1 MRKKIISLLISCF
14 FFILIVFSSI
24 KTPVK
29 YGLAI
34 LILCIILWTTEA
46 IPRGI
51 TGLLPAVLVPLFGI
65 MSFEEIIVNY
75 MSRVVFLLLSG
86 FIIASAISKWKL
98 DKKMVYSMLKLSTDS
113 RIALLAIILSTGL
126 ISTIIANTTAT
137 ALMLPTGLS
146 IINVCPG
153 KLRKRFAIAVLLGIA
168 YAATIGG
175 TATLIGTAPNLIVAQ
190 YLAKEGINITFW
202 DWLKLV
208 SPFSFMFLMTLW
220 VVLLFRYKLFKREE
234 IEVKIEEI
242 PLEIGAKIT
251 IIIIISAIIVW
262 SIKSFI
268 PILRGIDDVV
278 VGLTAA
284 VLLIVI
290 PIPGRK
296 VLLGWKDLKIPW
308 GILLMFGGG
317 LALGST
323 LFVSGAAQY
332 MVDLL
337 PPFPTNFMLIILII
351 GVISNY
357 VTEILPNTAFASTF
371 VPIFVVLTR
380 SMGVNPLF
388 VILTAGICGSM
399 AFLLP
404 TGTPPN
410 AIVYKTKYFRILDM
424 IKTGVVLEIISLII
438 WVLYVFLLS
447 GFYS

>member
-1 MRKKIISLLISCF
+1 MRKKIISLLASLLI
-14 FFILIVFSSI
+14 FILILLSPI

-34 LILCIILWTTEA
+34 LILCIILWATEA

-51 TGLLPAVLVPLFGI
+51 TGLLPAILVPLFGI
-65 MSFEEIIVNY
+65 MGFEEIIVNY
-75 MSRVVFLLLSG
+75 MSRVVLLLLSG

-98 DKKMVYSMLKLSTDS
+98 DKKIVYSMLKLSTDS

-146 IINVCPG
+146 MINACPK
-153 KLRKRFAIAVLLGIA
+153 KLKKRFATAVLLA
-168 YAATIGG
+168 VAFSATIGG
-175 TATLIGTAPNLIVAQ
+175 SATLIGTPPNLIIAQ
-190 YLAKEGINITFW
+190 YLSKEGINITFW
-202 DWLKLV
+202 DWLKIV
-208 SPFSFMFLMTLW
+208 SPFSFIFLMVLW
-220 VVLLFRYKLFKREE
+220 GVLIIRFNLLKREE
-234 IEVKIEEI
+234 IKIKIEKI

-262 SIKSFI
+262 SVKSFI
-268 PILRGIDDVV
+268 PAIRSIDDVV

-284 VLLIVI
+284 ILLIAI

-308 GILLMFGGG
+308 SILLMFGGG
-317 LALGST
+317 LALGNI
-323 LFVSGAAQY
+323 LFVSGAAQF

-337 PPFPTNFMLIILII
+337 PQFPNNFMLVILII
-351 GVISNY
+351 SVISNY

-380 SMGVNPLF
+380 SMGINPLF
-388 VILTAGICGSM
+388 VILSAGICGSM

-404 TGTPPN
+404 IGTPPN
-410 AIVYKTKYFRILDM
+410 AIVYKTKYFRVSEM
-424 IKTGVVLEIISLII
+424 IKTGFLLKMILLVL
-438 WVLYVFLLS
+438 WVLYVFLLK

>member
-1 MRKKIISLLISCF
+1 MRKRIISLFISLF
-14 FFILIVFSSI
+14 VFILILLSPI

-34 LILCIILWTTEA
+34 LILCIILWATEA

-51 TGLLPAVLVPLFGI
+51 TGLLPAILVPLFGI
-65 MSFEEIIVNY
+65 MGFEEIIVNY
-75 MSRVVFLLLSG
+75 MSRVVLLLLSG

-146 IINVCPG
+146 MISACPK
-153 KLRKRFAIAVLLGIA
+153 KLKKRFATAVLLA
-168 YAATIGG
+168 VAFSATIGG
-175 TATLIGTAPNLIVAQ
+175 SATLIGTPPNLIIAQ
-190 YLAKEGINITFW
+190 YLSKEGINITFW
-202 DWLKLV
+202 DWLKIM
-208 SPFSFMFLMTLW
+208 SPFSFIFLMVLW
-220 VVLLFRYKLFKREE
+220 GVLIIRFNLLKREE
-234 IEVKIEEI
+234 IKVKIEKI

-262 SIKSFI
+262 SVKSFI
-268 PILRGIDDVV
+268 PAIRSIDDVV

-284 VLLIVI
+284 ILLIAI

-308 GILLMFGGG
+308 SILLMFGGG
-317 LALGST
+317 LALGNV

-337 PPFPTNFMLIILII
+337 PQFPNNFMLVILII
-351 GVISNY
+351 SVISNY

-371 VPIFVVLTR
+371 VPIFVVLAR
-380 SMGVNPLF
+380 SMGINPLF
-388 VILTAGICGSM
+388 VILSAGICGSM

-410 AIVYKTKYFRILDM
+410 AIVYKTKYFRVSEM
-424 IKTGVVLEIISLII
+424 IKTGFLLKIILLIL
-438 WVLYVFLLS
+438 WVLYVFLLK

>member
-1 MRKKIISLLISCF
+1 MRKKIISLLASLLI
-14 FFILIVFSSI
+14 FILILISPI

-34 LILCIILWTTEA
+34 LILCIILWATEA

-51 TGLLPAVLVPLFGI
+51 TGLLPAILVPLFGI
-65 MSFEEIIVNY
+65 MKFEDIIVNY
-75 MSRVVFLLLSG
+75 MNRVVLLLLSG

-113 RIALLAIILSTGL
+113 RIILLAIILSTGL

-146 IINVCPG
+146 IINVCPK
-153 KLRKRFAIAVLLGIA
+153 KLKKRFAVAVLLAIA
-168 YAATIGG
+168 FSATIGG
-175 TATLIGTAPNLIVAQ
+175 TATLIGTAPNLIIAQ
-190 YLAKEGINITFW
+190 YLSKEGINITFW
-202 DWLKLV
+202 DWLKIV
-208 SPFSFMFLMTLW
+208 SPFSFMFLMVLW
-220 VVLLFRYKLFKREE
+220 GVLIIRFNLLKRED
-234 IEVKIEEI
+234 IKFKIEKI

-262 SIKSFI
+262 SVKSFI
-268 PILRGIDDVV
+268 PAIRSIDDVV

-284 VLLIVI
+284 ILLIAI

-308 GILLMFGGG
+308 SILLMFGGG
-317 LALGST
+317 LALGNI
-323 LFVSGAAQY
+323 LFVSGAAQF

-337 PPFPTNFMLIILII
+337 PQFPNNFMLVILII
-351 GVISNY
+351 SAISNY
-357 VTEILPNTAFASTF
+357 VTEVLPNTAFASTF

-380 SMGVNPLF
+380 SMGINPLF
-388 VILTAGICGSM
+388 VILSAGICGSM

-410 AIVYKTKYFRILDM
+410 AIVYKTKYFRVSEM
-424 IKTGVVLEIISLII
+424 IKTGFLLKIILLIL
-438 WVLYVFLLS
+438 WVLYVFLLK